1 MAITL
6 DKILSAGTTVASLNN
21 IVMSNANGMSIGLNS
36 NTVTFSYT
44 VPTDYISTAQSS
56 LFQQTSLMS
65 NYLGTTASLDDLA
78 DVIISSPSLNQVVKW
93 NGANWVNGDTVAVGA
108 GNGVVLFFDDSPSGI
123 GGYETIATTPDTD
136 PEVDEF
142 VTVNNSTALIHGY
155 ALPTQI
161 GRTIIDAGVWDF
173 ATYTYVSNTTPTST
187 LVFEVYSRTVGGI
200 ETLLFSAESD
210 PITFTSVQALTFSSV
225 QPQFIVNST
234 DYLVIKVYGK
244 TTALIN
250 IDVHFVHS
258 GTDHYSHV
266 HTPLF
271 PLHNDLAGLQGG
283 VANEYYHLDAADYS
297 NRNISATSVYQLTAN
312 MSDYQATSLMSNYLG
327 TTYTSHTHSQYINTS
342 QSSLFQQTSQMSDY
356 QATSLMSNYLNT
368 SVSSDFQATSAMS
381 DYQQTSLMSNY
392 LGTTYTSHTHSQ
404 YINTS
409 VSSEFQQTSLM
420 TNYVNTSVSSLFQQT
435 SNTSDITSN
444 ALNTSQSSLF
454 QQTSLM
460 SNYLGTAATQ
470 SFRFTSADSQL
481 QFTSGMSDYQA
492 TSLMSN
498 YLGTAATQS
507 FRFTSADSQLQFTS
521 AMSNYLGT
529 TYTSHTHSQYI
540 NTSVSSDF
548 LTSQTVQPVAASGS
562 NGSFAFSTLSFGNLN
577 GLSFYTSNGSI
588 VGSVSVSANTGIVVQ
603 GGTST
608 QKLDTLSFSD
618 ANGVSFGL
626 SVSTITASVRTDYAA
641 STHTHGNPSL
651 FLTNISGTTASASN
665 GLTLSLSAA
674 NPGGGV
680 VNSYYENIPLLP
692 GTASSLF
699 GTGISNYMQPFILP
713 YDISA
718 SYIRMPIVMSFGSS
732 SANTANS
739 TIPYG
744 LSQSQTMF
752 FNIYTIGTGTRSDS
766 LGLFTSASATMAMAL
781 SVSYTASNGQT
792 IRHSISYPVLGAS
805 STASVSTASITNI
818 IYIGTAALTNFTGSK
833 QFDIPFAASLPAG
846 EYWVGIQRSTSSSAF
861 TQASA
866 TLSNATFQITN
877 IGISQQNANYNLMGT
892 TASTNGLQLGLGV
905 FSSAG
910 MGTGATTA
918 SIALSQISTAASQIR
933 FPFQMI
939 RLA

>member
-258 GTDHYSHV
+258 GTVHYSHV

-283 VANEYYHLDAADYS
+283 GANEYFHLNSADYS

-312 MSDYQATSLMSNYLG
+312 MSNYLNTSVSSEFQQTSLMSNYLG

-356 QATSLMSNYLNT
+356 QATSLMSNYL
-368 SVSSDFQATSAMS
+368 
-381 DYQQTSLMSNY
+381 
-392 LGTTYTSHTHSQ
+392 GTTYTSHTHSQ

-409 VSSEFQQTSLM
+409 QSSLFQQTSLM
-420 TNYVNTSVSSLFQQT
+420 SNYLNTSQSSLFQQT
-435 SNTSDITSN
+435 SNTSAITSN